1 MSEVLHEIKLRGGI
15 CAAST
20 VEVDNMLHLN
30 MDLDA
35 SQASLGLPMGAT
47 FFPVDVVVNIKVCIP
62 RFLYIYVLFIMI
74 WHHSVCPWEQKKFC
88 RCGCQHQ
95 GMHSQIFI
103 YICHIYNDLASLG
116 LPLGA
121 TFFPVGVVV
130 NTKVYIPR
138 FLYIYMQYL

>member
-1 MSEVLHEIKLRGGI
+1 MSEVLHEIKLCGGI

-62 RFLYIYVLFIMI
+62 RYLYIY
-74 WHHSVCPWEQKKFC
+74 
-88 RCGCQHQ
+88 
-95 GMHSQIFI
+95 I
-103 YICHIYNDLASLG
+103 YICPIYNDLASLG

-121 TFFPVGVVV
+121 TFFPVDVIV
-130 NTKVYIPR
+130 NIKVCSPR
-138 FLYIYMQYL
+138 LLFLHIHIYALFIMIWHHSVCP

>member
-1 MSEVLHEIKLRGGI
+1 MSEVLHEIKLCGGI

-62 RFLYIYVLFIMI
+62 RFLYIYYNALFIMI
-74 WHHSVCPWEQKKFC
+74 WHHSVCPW
-88 RCGCQHQ
+88 G
-95 GMHSQIFI
+95 
-103 YICHIYNDLASLG
+103 
-116 LPLGA
+116 
-121 TFFPVGVVV
+121 
-130 NTKVYIPR
+130 
-138 FLYIYMQYL
+138 